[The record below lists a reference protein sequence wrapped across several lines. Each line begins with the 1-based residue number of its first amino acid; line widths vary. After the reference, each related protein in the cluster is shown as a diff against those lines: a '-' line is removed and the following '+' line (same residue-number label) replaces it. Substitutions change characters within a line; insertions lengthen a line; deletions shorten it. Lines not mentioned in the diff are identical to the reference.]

1 MTYHLQYALRPV
13 LLIHVFVSKSI
24 NTWMKVY
31 INCET
36 ECDINKRSYDALG
49 GLAGLSKTWFQ
60 HK

>member
-1 MTYHLQYALRPV
+1 
-13 LLIHVFVSKSI
+13 
-24 NTWMKVY
+24 MKVY

-60 HK
+60 HGWYMCICVYITREICCDI